1 MHVADQTWRVLQL
14 RLIDVQV
21 HPVDAFH
28 LEPDMLGPDIG
39 NTSRYGHHGLRFGD
53 QAATTANHGHR
64 AVIYPSGP
72 AVTGHPA
79 RPEPPATS
87 RESHTPRRA
96 GAKPRKWCVS
106 GLVDIS

>member
-1 MHVADQTWRVLQL
+1 MHIADQTDQTGRVLQL

-28 LEPDMLGPDIG
+28 LEPDMLGQDIG

-53 QAATTANHGHR
+53 QAATTANHCHR
-64 AVIYPSGP
+64 AVIYPAGP

-79 RPEPPATS
+79 RPEPPTTS
-87 RESHTPRRA
+87 RESRA
-96 GAKPRKWCVS
+96 VADCRLEGK
-106 GLVDIS
+106 L